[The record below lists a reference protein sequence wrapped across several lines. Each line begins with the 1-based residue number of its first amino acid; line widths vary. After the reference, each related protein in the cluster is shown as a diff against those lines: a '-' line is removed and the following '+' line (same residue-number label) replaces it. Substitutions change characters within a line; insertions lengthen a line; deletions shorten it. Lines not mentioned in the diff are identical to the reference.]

1 MEINQ
6 YTKEELSKLGIYDLR
21 EVGRKVGV
29 QSPTMF
35 KKEVLIEKILDVI
48 YGNIEQKKEGA
59 SRGRPARSGQKS
71 YQKFIDLIDK
81 IEAPKVTSTFINAEG
96 EDFDRSFSFL
106 SSLSMKVASPSEE
119 YRNDAEPEN
128 ELTLKKG
135 IVCKVEDGFVARKLK
150 FIENIYDAKISNSL
164 VERYNLQEDDII
176 DYFTDDI
183 GHVAQIVKKN
193 DEFVSI
199 LDFKIKSDK
208 LKSFCES
215 QEIEVEN
222 NLKFHAQSS
231 AVVYAPSEIDRE
243 KLIEKTEYAF
253 LDFGFNVVKI
263 CFDRI
268 APTTG
273 ACCSNKKSEFFAESV
288 GDEYETIE
296 MTEAGVE
303 RAKFYSSLGYKTV
316 LLIDNL
322 SWLSSVLETYPS
334 SVYGNFIASIA
345 KLSKN
350 LGITIVCFS
359 AYMSNEKVEEISA
372 VFDDVLNG

>member
-208 LKSFCES
+208 LKSFCEF

-322 SWLSSVLETYPS
+322 SWLSNVLDTYPS

-359 AYMSNEKVEEISA
+359 GYMSNEKVEEVSA